1 MISGKKTLLFL
12 SLILLIIIF
21 SFIFYF
27 VSKKDYQREPAKFV
41 RIIFNDK
48 VEVRAEVFQTLAEK
62 TKGLSGRQELL
73 PNEGALFIYQE
84 PGFYHFW
91 MKEMNF
97 PIDIIWLL
105 PEENKKEVFK
115 IVDIT
120 PTVSPDSFPQT
131 FSSRVPSQYVLEV
144 KAGFAKENDLKINS
158 FVKIKGL

>member
-1 MISGKKTLLFL
+1 
-12 SLILLIIIF
+12 
-21 SFIFYF
+21 
-27 VSKKDYQREPAKFV
+27 
-41 RIIFNDK
+41 
-48 VEVRAEVFQTLAEK
+48 
-62 TKGLSGRQELL
+62 LSGRQELL

-144 KAGFAKENDLKINS
+144 KAGFVKENDLKINS